1 MHLRCTRV
9 YCFHNRWKNRLGWLG
24 CLQNHFLAF
33 WSKMACNNG
42 ELFKDTGSSDGTQP
56 TIFEVSTNNHEFSV
70 LTEQEYD
77 GGGSSFVRNE
87 DTQNEKPFTYADAY
101 HQTRPLFDEAIRCCK
116 CEEDFDR
123 LRLVLLKFIQESILR
138 KRKP

>member
-1 MHLRCTRV
+1 
-9 YCFHNRWKNRLGWLG
+9 
-24 CLQNHFLAF
+24 
-33 WSKMACNNG
+33 MACNNE
-42 ELFKDTGSSDGTQP
+42 ELFKDTGGSDGIQP
-56 TIFEVSTNNHEFSV
+56 MIEVSTNND
-70 LTEQEYD
+70 EQEYD